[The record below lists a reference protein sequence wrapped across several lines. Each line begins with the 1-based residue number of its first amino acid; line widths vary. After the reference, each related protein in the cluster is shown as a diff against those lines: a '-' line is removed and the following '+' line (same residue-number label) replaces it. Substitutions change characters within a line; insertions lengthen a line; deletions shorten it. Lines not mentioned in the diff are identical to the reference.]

1 MKYRTDFVTNSSS
14 SSFTIHIAL
23 ETVDDCTIW
32 YENTGSEEAG
42 YDVELYL
49 SPRQMGR
56 AESIDALI
64 ALLQGEGTNDGFWE
78 EPPPWEYPEDDEEDF
93 CDEEDF
99 YDEDDFCDEDE
110 VCNAEGV
117 SGESGNSGEGETSDA
132 DEAGKADEPSGED
145 DIAGEAD
152 ELSGEGETSD
162 ADETEEADEPSGEDT
177 VAGEA
182 DELSGEGETSD
193 AGETEEADEFSDE
206 DEITAEAFIEQL
218 RELGSMDRIKSITV
232 TGHEGGWLSA
242 NHFQQYVYDRVSGRY
257 SGRVWGKPNPK
268 GQAGRLRFSD
278 VDECGME

>member
-99 YDEDDFCDEDE
+99 YDEDE
-110 VCNAEGV
+110 VCNADGV
-117 SGESGNSGEGETSDA
+117 SGESGNSGEDETSDA
-132 DEAGKADEPSGED
+132 GEAGKADEPSGED
-145 DIAGEAD
+145 A
-152 ELSGEGETSD
+152 
-162 ADETEEADEPSGEDT
+162 

-182 DELSGEGETSD
+182 VESSVEEETSD
-193 AGETEEADEFSDE
+193 AGATEVADEFSDE
-206 DEITAEAFIEQL
+206 DEITAAEAFIEQL

-268 GQAGRLRFSD
+268 GQAGCLRFSD

>member
-23 ETVDDCTIW
+23 ETVDGCTIC

-42 YDVELYL
+42 YDVELFL

-93 CDEEDF
+93 CDE
-99 YDEDDFCDEDE
+99 DE

-117 SGESGNSGEGETSDA
+117 SGESGNSGEDETSDA
-132 DEAGKADEPSGED
+132 DETEEADEPSGED

-162 ADETEEADEPSGEDT
+162 ADETEEADE
-177 VAGEA
+177 
-182 DELSGEGETSD
+182 
-193 AGETEEADEFSDE
+193 FSDE
-206 DEITAEAFIEQL
+206 DEITAAEAFIEQL

-268 GQAGRLRFSD
+268 GQAGCLRFSD

>member
-23 ETVDDCTIW
+23 ETVDGCTIC

-42 YDVELYL
+42 YDVELYA
-49 SPRQMGR
+49 SPRQIGR
-56 AESIDALI
+56 AESIDVLI

-93 CDEEDF
+93 CDE
-99 YDEDDFCDEDE
+99 DE

-117 SGESGNSGEGETSDA
+117 SGKSGNSSEEETSDA
-132 DEAGKADEPSGED
+132 DEAGK
-145 DIAGEAD
+145 
-152 ELSGEGETSD
+152 
-162 ADETEEADEPSGEDT
+162 ADEPSGEDT

-193 AGETEEADEFSDE
+193 ADETEEADEFSDE
-206 DEITAEAFIEQL
+206 DEITAAEAFIEQL
-218 RELGSMDRIKSITV
+218 LELGSMDRIKSITV

-268 GQAGRLRFSD
+268 GQAGCLRFSD

>member
-23 ETVDDCTIW
+23 ETVDGCTIC

-42 YDVELYL
+42 YDVELYV

-93 CDEEDF
+93 CDE
-99 YDEDDFCDEDE
+99 DE
-110 VCNAEGV
+110 VCNADSV
-117 SGESGNSGEGETSDA
+117 SGESGNSGEEETSDA
-132 DEAGKADEPSGED
+132 DEAGK
-145 DIAGEAD
+145 
-152 ELSGEGETSD
+152 
-162 ADETEEADEPSGEDT
+162 ADEPSGEDT

-193 AGETEEADEFSDE
+193 ADETEEADEFSDE
-206 DEITAEAFIEQL
+206 DEIAGEAVESSVEEETSDAGATEVADEFSDEDEITAAEAFIEQL
-218 RELGSMDRIKSITV
+218 LELGSMDRIKSITV

-268 GQAGRLRFSD
+268 GQAGCLRFSD